1 MRAVSGHETEAVLAT
16 SADRPAP
23 THPALDLDDFF
34 ENGTVGLHLVGP
46 DGTILKANSADYA
59 PLGYS
64 AEEYVG
70 RNITDFH
77 ADRGV
82 IDDILAR
89 LTRGERLER
98 YPARLKAK
106 DGSIRDVEIS
116 SSVRFECGEF
126 VNTRCFTVDVTN
138 QKRVQAALREA
149 EEKLAATFES
159 AVAGIAEVDAEGRF
173 LRVNE
178 AFCRLCGYDRD
189 EIADKSFFEF
199 THPADVTSE
208 RERWRALVAGE
219 IERFTIEKRYVRRDG
234 RIVWIEVMN
243 SAVRGPD
250 GRFAYGVKML
260 LDVTER
266 READAR
272 QKLLLDELNHRVKN
286 TLATVQSLATQ
297 TARGCGSVAEFRA
310 RFEPRL
316 LALSAAHD
324 RLTRNQ
330 WEGASLRAIA
340 EEELAAHSAPG
351 RTLRAEGPDVHLPP
365 RASLSLSLA
374 LHELATNAVKHG
386 ALSVPGGRVELSW
399 ATEGSPFPTAIALV
413 WRERGGPAVEA
424 PQREGFGSRLLRVT
438 ARELGGRMILDHAE
452 EGLTWRLSFPL
463 AGPGNA
469 APR

>member
-1 MRAVSGHETEAVLAT
+1 MAT
-16 SADRPAP
+16 SAERTAPTRPAP
-23 THPALDLDDFF
+23 DLDDFF

-46 DGTILKANSADYA
+46 DGTIIKANPADYA

-70 RNITDFH
+70 RNIIDFH
-77 ADRGV
+77 ADRAV

-98 YPARLKAK
+98 YPARLRAK

-126 VNTRCFTVDVTN
+126 VNTRCFTVDVTD
-138 QKRVQAALREA
+138 QKRVEAALREA
-149 EEKLAATFES
+149 EKKLAATFES

-173 LRVNE
+173 LRINE
-178 AFCRLCGYDRD
+178 AFCRLSGYHRD
-189 EIADKSFFEF
+189 EIANKSFFDF
-199 THPADVTSE
+199 THPADVPAE

-219 IERFTIEKRYVRRDG
+219 VERFTIEKRYVRRDG
-234 RIVWIEVMN
+234 RVVWIEVMN

-250 GRFAYGVKML
+250 GGFAYGVKML

-286 TLATVQSLATQ
+286 TLATVQSLAAQ
-297 TARGCGSVAEFRA
+297 TARGCGSVEEFRA

-340 EEELAAHSAPG
+340 EEELAAHAAPG
-351 RTLRAEGPDVHLPP
+351 RTLNAEGPDVHLPP

-374 LHELATNAVKHG
+374 LHELATNAAKHG
-386 ALSVPGGRVELSW
+386 ALAAPGGRVELSW
-399 ATEGSPFPTAIALV
+399 ETEGSPFPTRLALL
-413 WRERGGPAVEA
+413 WRERGGPVVAGPPE
-424 PQREGFGSRLLRVT
+424 REGFGSRLLRVT
-438 ARELGGRMILDHAE
+438 ARELGGTMEIDFAP
-452 EGLTWRLSFPL
+452 EGLAWRLAFPL
-463 AGPGNA
+463 DRPEET
-469 APR
+469 PPQ

>member
-1 MRAVSGHETEAVLAT
+1 MRPVSGHGTEAALAT
-16 SADRPAP
+16 SADRAAPAEP
-23 THPALDLDDFF
+23 HRDLDDFF
-34 ENGTVGLHLVGP
+34 ENGTVGLHLVGS
-46 DGTILKANSADYA
+46 DGTILKANPADYA

-70 RNITDFH
+70 RNIADFH
-77 ADRGV
+77 ADAAV

-116 SSVRFECGEF
+116 SSVRFERGEF

-138 QKRVQAALREA
+138 QKRVEAALREA

-159 AVAGIAEVDAEGRF
+159 AVAGIAEVDADGRF
-173 LRVNE
+173 LRINE
-178 AFCRLCGYDRD
+178 AFCRLCGYER
-189 EIADKSFFEF
+189 EEMARHSFFDM
-199 THPADVTSE
+199 THPADVAPE

-219 IERFTIEKRYVRRDG
+219 VERFTIEKRYVRQDG
-234 RIVWIEVMN
+234 RVVWIEVMN
-243 SAVRGPD
+243 SAVRGAD

-260 LDVTER
+260 LDITER

-286 TLATVQSLATQ
+286 TLATVQSLAAQ
-297 TARGCGSVAEFRA
+297 TARGCPTVEEFRA

-340 EEELAAHSAPG
+340 EEELAAHAGPG
-351 RTLRAEGPDVHLPP
+351 RTVGAEGPDVHLPP

-374 LHELATNAVKHG
+374 LHELATNAAKHG
-386 ALSVPGGRVELSW
+386 ALSVPGGRVDLSW
-399 ATEGSPFPTAIALV
+399 ETEGSPFPTDIALA
-413 WRERGGPAVEA
+413 WRERNGPPARQPE
-424 PQREGFGSRLLRVT
+424 REGFGSRLLRVT
-438 ARELGGRMILDHAE
+438 ARELGGAMNADYAP

-463 AGPGNA
+463 AGPED
-469 APR
+469 APPQ